1 MELVIG
7 IDAGGTHTRAHIA
20 NARGETRG
28 TGEAGAGN
36 PHVAGRESAQREILN
51 AIQRARA
58 DAHIT
63 RDQIAAVCL
72 GMSGVDRA
80 DERAE
85 WTTWSRAHIAPRA
98 RVINDGEIVLA
109 AGTPDNWGIAVIA
122 GTGSLAWGKTC
133 EGKIARAGG
142 WGYLIGDDGSAF
154 ELARG
159 GLHAAAQAADGRGAS
174 TRLLRDIL
182 AFWNLREPQEL
193 IARVYRSGLKPADL
207 AQLAS
212 IVVRAAEQCDPIAF
226 ALVMN
231 AGEAL
236 AITIHAVAHKLDIAH
251 KTIPLALTGGLALSA
266 PMIRAHLLAAANV
279 RDLNLAPVTLVDE
292 PVTGAVRIALELLK
306 NDGPQT
312 NADERGF

>member
-1 MELVIG
+1 MELAIG
-7 IDAGGTHTRAHIA
+7 IDAGGTHTRARIA
-20 NARGETRG
+20 NARGETLG

-58 DAHIT
+58 DAGILSGMEQSGVPSKDA
-63 RDQIAAVCL
+63 RIAAVCL

-85 WTTWSRAHIAPRA
+85 WTTWAREQIAPRA

-122 GTGSLAWGKTC
+122 GTGSLAWGKTR

-182 AFWNLREPQEL
+182 AFWNLREPHEL
-193 IARVYRSGLKPADL
+193 IARVYRSGLKPGDL

-212 IVVRAAEQCDPIAF
+212 IVVRAAEQGDPVAF
-226 ALVMN
+226 GLVMN

-236 AITIHAVAHKLDIAH
+236 AITIHAVAHKLEIAH
-251 KTIPLALTGGLALSA
+251 ETIPLAMTGGLALSA
-266 PMIRAHLLAAANV
+266 QMIRAHLLAAAMV
-279 RDLNLAPVTLVDE
+279 RDLNLAPVALVHE
-292 PVTGAVRIALELLK
+292 PVTGAVRLAINLIRE
-306 NDGPQT
+306 
-312 NADERGF
+312 